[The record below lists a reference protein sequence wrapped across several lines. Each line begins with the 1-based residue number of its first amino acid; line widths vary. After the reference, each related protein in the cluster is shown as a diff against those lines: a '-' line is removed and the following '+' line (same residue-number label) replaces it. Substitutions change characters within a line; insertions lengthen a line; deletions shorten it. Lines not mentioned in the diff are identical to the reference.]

1 MTDRED
7 RMPDRGA
14 RADRAGCAT
23 PDRRRLALVTA
34 IVATGVFLA
43 SLDLFIVNIA
53 FPDIARDFE
62 GSSLSEMSWILNAYA
77 IVFAAL
83 LVPAGRWADRAGR
96 KRGFL
101 YGLALFTL
109 ASAAAAAAPSLEV
122 LVAARVLQAAGAALM
137 VPTSLG
143 LLIPE
148 FPAERRAAVVALW
161 AAVGGVAAAAG
172 PPIGGLLV
180 EASWRWVFL
189 INIPIGLV
197 ALVAGART
205 LREIRDPSGGRPD
218 VLGAALLAGGIGAL
232 TGAIVKGPD
241 WGWGDPATVA
251 LFAAAALLV
260 AGVARRSRSHP
271 APVVEPELVRI
282 RSTALANLAA
292 LLFFAGFGAMLLGSV
307 LFLTSVWGE
316 STLSAGLMVVPG
328 PAMAALFS
336 VPAGLLGER
345 YGARLVGA
353 AGALVFAV
361 SAVWWVSVMGAEPD
375 YAGSFLAPF
384 MLGGVGVGLS
394 IPSITGVATAALPPT
409 RFATGTALVG
419 MSRQIGAALGVAVF
433 VAVVGTPAPGEA
445 VAAFGHAWLFV
456 AGAMTATAL
465 SMLLTGPVRLASP
478 APAGQPA

>member
-1 MTDRED
+1 MKQRT
-7 RMPDRGA
+7 
-14 RADRAGCAT
+14 
-23 PDRRRLALVTA
+23 LVTT
-34 IVATGVFLA
+34 IVIAGVFLA
-43 SLDLFIVNIA
+43 SLDLFIVNLA
-53 FPDIARDFE
+53 FPDMARDFD
-62 GSSLSEMSWILNAYA
+62 GTPLADMSWILNAYA

-101 YGLALFTL
+101 LGLAIFTIASA
-109 ASAAAAAAPSLEV
+109 ASAAAPTLEV
-122 LVAARVLQAAGAALM
+122 LVGARVLQAAGAALM

-161 AAVGGVAAAAG
+161 AAAGGVAAAAG
-172 PPIGGLLV
+172 PPIGGVLV

-197 ALVAGART
+197 ALVAGARS
-205 LREIRDPSGGRPD
+205 LREIRDPSGERPD
-218 VLGAALLAGGIGAL
+218 VLGGALLAGGIAAL
-232 TGAIVKGPD
+232 VGAIVKGPD
-241 WGWGDPATVA
+241 WGWGDARVVA
-251 LFAAAALLV
+251 LFAAAAILV
-260 AGVARRSRSHP
+260 VLVVARSRSHP

-307 LFLTSVWGE
+307 LFLTGVWGE
-316 STLSAGLMVVPG
+316 SALSAGLMIAPG

-345 YGARLVGA
+345 FGARLVGA
-353 AGALVFAV
+353 AGAAIMAL
-361 SAVWWVSVMGAEPD
+361 SAIWWVTAMGAEPD
-375 YAGSFLAPF
+375 YAGTFLPPF
-384 MLGGVGVGLS
+384 LLGGMGVGLS

-419 MSRQIGAALGVAVF
+419 MSRQIGAALGVAVL
-433 VAVVGTPAPGEA
+433 VAIVGTPAPGEA
-445 VAAFGHAWLFV
+445 VAALGHGWLFV
-456 AGAMTATAL
+456 AGAMGATAVA
-465 SMLLTGPVRLASP
+465 MLLTGPAPRLAPAASP
-478 APAGQPA
+478 AGTAEQPA

>member
-1 MTDRED
+1 MK
-7 RMPDRGA
+7 
-14 RADRAGCAT
+14 
-23 PDRRRLALVTA
+23 RRTLLTIILIA
-34 IVATGVFLA
+34 GVFLA

-53 FPDIARDFE
+53 FPEMARDFE
-62 GSSLSEMSWILNAYA
+62 GSSLAEMSWILNAYA

-83 LVPAGRWADRAGR
+83 LVPAGRWSDRAGR

-109 ASAAAAAAPSLEV
+109 ASAVSAAAPTLEV
-122 LVAARVLQAAGAALM
+122 LVGARVLQAAGAALM

-161 AAVGGVAAAAG
+161 AAAGGVAAAAG
-172 PPIGGLLV
+172 PPLGGVLV

-197 ALVAGART
+197 ALVAGSRA
-205 LREIRDPSGGRPD
+205 LREIRDPAGDRPD
-218 VLGAALLAGGIGAL
+218 VLGAVALALGIGSL
-232 TGAIVKGPD
+232 TAAIVKGPD
-241 WGWGDPATVA
+241 WGWGSGEVVA
-251 LFAAAALLV
+251 LFAAAVALTAV
-260 AGVARRSRSHP
+260 VVHRSRSHP
-271 APVVEPELVRI
+271 APVVEPELVKI
-282 RSTALANLAA
+282 RATAFANLAA
-292 LLFFAGFGAMLLGSV
+292 MLFFAGFGALLLGSV

-316 STLSAGLMVVPG
+316 STLSAGLMVAPG

-353 AGALVFAV
+353 AGTAIIAV
-361 SAVWWVSVMGAEPD
+361 SSIWFVSVMGSEPD
-375 YAGSFLAPF
+375 YAGNFLAPF
-384 MLGGVGVGLS
+384 LLGGMGVGLS

-419 MSRQIGAALGVAVF
+419 MSRQIGAALGVAVL
-433 VAVVGTPAPGEA
+433 VAIVGTPAPEDA
-445 VAAFGHAWLFV
+445 VATFGHGWLFV
-456 AGAMTATAL
+456 AGAMFASATA
-465 SMLLTGPVRLASP
+465 MLLTGPSGSARAAATAAPP
-478 APAGQPA
+478 AQPRAATAG

>member
-1 MTDRED
+1 MK
-7 RMPDRGA
+7 
-14 RADRAGCAT
+14 
-23 PDRRRLALVTA
+23 RRTLVTTILIA
-34 IVATGVFLA
+34 GVFLA
-43 SLDLFIVNIA
+43 SLDLFIVNLA
-53 FPDIARDFE
+53 FPDIARDF
-62 GSSLSEMSWILNAYA
+62 GGTPLADMSWILNAYA

-101 YGLALFTL
+101 LGLAIFTIASA
-109 ASAAAAAAPSLEV
+109 ASAAAPTLEV
-122 LVAARVLQAAGAALM
+122 LVGARVLQAAGAALM

-161 AAVGGVAAAAG
+161 AAAGGVAAAAG
-172 PPIGGLLV
+172 PPIGGVLV

-189 INIPIGLV
+189 INVPIGLL
-197 ALVAGART
+197 AFVAGTRS
-205 LREIRDPSGGRPD
+205 LREIRDPTGERPD
-218 VLGAALLAGGIGAL
+218 VLGGALLAGGIAAL
-232 TGAIVKGPD
+232 VGAIVKGPD
-241 WGWGDPATVA
+241 WGWGDTRVAA
-251 LFAAAALLV
+251 LFAAAAIVVALV
-260 AGVARRSRSHP
+260 VTRSRSHP

-307 LFLTSVWGE
+307 LFLTGVWGE
-316 STLSAGLMVVPG
+316 STLSAGLMIAPG

-353 AGALVFAV
+353 AGAAIMAL
-361 SAVWWVSVMGAEPD
+361 SAIWWVSTMGAEPD
-375 YAGSFLAPF
+375 YAGTFLPPF
-384 MLGGVGVGLS
+384 MLGGIGVGLS

-419 MSRQIGAALGVAVF
+419 MSRQIGAALGVAVL
-433 VAVVGTPAPGEA
+433 VAIVGTPAPGEA
-445 VAAFGHAWLFV
+445 VAALGHGWLFV
-456 AGAMTATAL
+456 AGAMGATAVA
-465 SMLLTGPVRLASP
+465 MLLTGSAPRLAP
-478 APAGQPA
+478 AAPAARQPA

>member
-1 MTDRED
+1 MS
-7 RMPDRGA
+7 
-14 RADRAGCAT
+14 
-23 PDRRRLALVTA
+23 DRRRRIAVTA
-34 IVATGVFLA
+34 IVVTGVFLA

-53 FPDIARDFE
+53 FPDIARDFD
-62 GSSLSEMSWILNAYA
+62 GAPLSDMSWILNAYA

-101 YGLALFTL
+101 YGLAIFTL
-109 ASAAAAAAPSLEV
+109 ASTVSAAAPSLEV
-122 LVAARVLQAAGAALM
+122 LVGARVLQAAGAALM

-172 PPIGGLLV
+172 PPIGGVLV

-189 INIPIGLV
+189 INIPIGVV

-205 LREIRDPSGGRPD
+205 LREIRDPSGERPD
-218 VLGAALLAGGIGAL
+218 VIGGALLAGGIGAL
-232 TGAIVKGPD
+232 TAGIVKGPD
-241 WGWGDPATVA
+241 WGWGDARTVA
-251 LFAAAALLV
+251 LFAAAAALV
-260 AGVARRSRSHP
+260 MLVVARSRTHP

-282 RSTALANLAA
+282 RSTALANLSAM
-292 LLFFAGFGAMLLGSV
+292 LFFAGFGALLLGSV

-316 STLSAGLMVVPG
+316 STLSAGLMIAPG

-336 VPAGLLGER
+336 VPGGLLGER
-345 YGARLVGA
+345 FGQRAVGA
-353 AGALVFAV
+353 AGAGLIAL
-361 SAVWWVSVMGAEPD
+361 SAIWWVTLMGAEP
-375 YAGSFLAPF
+375 SFAATFLPPM
-384 MLGGVGVGLS
+384 MLGGAGVGLA

-419 MSRQIGAALGVAVF
+419 MSRQIGAALGVAVL
-433 VAVVGTPAPGEA
+433 VAIVGTPAPEEA
-445 VAAFGHAWLFV
+445 VATFGHGWLFV
-456 AGAMTATAL
+456 AGAMTATATT
-465 SMLLTGPVRLASP
+465 MLLTGPARLPDPVTAAVASSRP
-478 APAGQPA
+478 APAPAAR

>member
-1 MTDRED
+1 MQRTSGEL
-7 RMPDRGA
+7 MNNS
-14 RADRAGCAT
+14 
-23 PDRRRLALVTA
+23 RRRVAVTA
-34 IVATGVFLA
+34 IVVTGVFLA

-53 FPDIARDFE
+53 FPEIARDFE

-101 YGLALFTL
+101 YGLGLFTL
-109 ASAAAAAAPSLEV
+109 ASAISAAAPTLEV
-122 LVAARVLQAAGAALM
+122 LVGARVLQAAGAALM

-161 AAVGGVAAAAG
+161 AAAGGVAAAAG
-172 PPIGGLLV
+172 PPVGGLLV
-180 EASWRWVFL
+180 ELSWSWVFL
-189 INIPIGLV
+189 INIPIGIV
-197 ALVAGART
+197 ALVAGSRT
-205 LREIRDPSGGRPD
+205 LREIRDPSGERPD
-218 VLGAALLAGGIGAL
+218 VLGAVALAGGIGAL

-241 WGWGDPATVA
+241 WGWGDTRTVA
-251 LFAAAALLV
+251 LFAAAAALV
-260 AGVARRSRSHP
+260 ALVVARSRTHP

-282 RSTALANLAA
+282 RSTALANLAS
-292 LLFFAGFGAMLLGSV
+292 LLFFAGFGALLLGSV

-316 STLSAGLMVVPG
+316 STLTAGLHVAPG

-345 YGARLVGA
+345 YGARIVGA
-353 AGALVFAV
+353 VGASLIVVA
-361 SAVWWVSVMGAEPD
+361 SVWFVTVMGSEPN
-375 YAGSFLAPF
+375 YAGTFLAPF
-384 MLGGVGVGLS
+384 LLGGVGVGLS
-394 IPSITGVATAALPPT
+394 IPSITGTATAALPPT

-419 MSRQIGAALGVAVF
+419 MSRQIGAALGVAVL
-433 VAVVGTPAPGEA
+433 VAIVGTPAPEDA

-456 AGAMTATAL
+456 AGAMGATAIT
-465 SMLLTGPVRLASP
+465 MLLTGPSPVRVA
-478 APAGQPA
+478 APAAAAEQPA

>member
-1 MTDRED
+1 MK
-7 RMPDRGA
+7 
-14 RADRAGCAT
+14 
-23 PDRRRLALVTA
+23 RRTLLTTILIA
-34 IVATGVFLA
+34 GVFLA

-62 GSSLSEMSWILNAYA
+62 DSSLAEMSWILNAYA

-83 LVPAGRWADRAGR
+83 LVPAGRWSDRAGR

-109 ASAAAAAAPSLEV
+109 ASAVSAAAPTLEV
-122 LVAARVLQAAGAALM
+122 LVGARVLQAAGAALM

-161 AAVGGVAAAAG
+161 AAAGGVAAAAG
-172 PPIGGLLV
+172 PPLGGVLV
-180 EASWRWVFL
+180 VASWRWVFL

-197 ALVAGART
+197 ALVAGSRA
-205 LREIRDPSGGRPD
+205 LREIRDPSGSRPD
-218 VLGAALLAGGIGAL
+218 VAGAVALALGIGSL
-232 TGAIVKGPD
+232 TAAIVKGPD
-241 WGWGDPATVA
+241 WGWASVEVVA
-251 LFAAAALLV
+251 LFAAAVALTGVVV
-260 AGVARRSRSHP
+260 ARSRSHP

-282 RSTALANLAA
+282 RSTAFANLAA
-292 LLFFAGFGAMLLGSV
+292 MLFFAGFGALLLGSV

-316 STLSAGLMVVPG
+316 STLSAGLMVAPG

-345 YGARLVGA
+345 YGARFVGA
-353 AGALVFAV
+353 AGASIIAV
-361 SAVWWVSVMGAEPD
+361 GAIWFTSVMGAEPD
-375 YAGSFLAPF
+375 YAGTFLGPF
-384 MLGGVGVGLS
+384 LLGGVGVGLS

-419 MSRQIGAALGVAVF
+419 MSRQIGAALGVAVL
-433 VAVVGTPAPGEA
+433 VAIVGTPAPEDA
-445 VAAFGHAWLFV
+445 VATFGHGWVFV
-456 AGAMTATAL
+456 AGAMFATAAA
-465 SMLLTGPVRLASP
+465 MLATGPSVSARAA
-478 APAGQPA
+478 APATQPARPQAAAAG

>member
-1 MTDRED
+1 MNE
-7 RMPDRGA
+7 
-14 RADRAGCAT
+14 
-23 PDRRRLALVTA
+23 RRRRALVTA
-34 IVATGVFLA
+34 IVVSGVFLA

-62 GSSLSEMSWILNAYA
+62 DSSLSEMSWILNAYA

-109 ASAAAAAAPSLEV
+109 ASAVSAAAPSLEV
-122 LVAARVLQAAGAALM
+122 LVGARVLQAGGAALM

-172 PPIGGLLV
+172 PPIGGVLV

-189 INIPIGLV
+189 VNIPIGLV

-205 LREIRDPSGGRPD
+205 LREIRDPSGERPD
-218 VLGAALLAGGIGAL
+218 VLGAAMLAGGIGAL

-241 WGWGDPATVA
+241 WGWGDTPTVA
-251 LFAAAALLV
+251 LFATAAALVALV
-260 AGVARRSRSHP
+260 VARSRTHP

-282 RSTALANLAA
+282 RSTAFANLAA
-292 LLFFAGFGAMLLGSV
+292 MLFFAGFGALLLGSV

-316 STLSAGLMVVPG
+316 STLSAGLMVAPG
-328 PAMAALFS
+328 PAMAAVFS
-336 VPAGLLGER
+336 VPSGLLGER

-353 AGALVFAV
+353 AGAVVIAL
-361 SAVWWVSVMGAEPD
+361 SAIWWVSTMGSEPD
-375 YAGSFLAPF
+375 YAGTFLAPF
-384 MLGGVGVGLS
+384 MLGGVGVGLA

-419 MSRQIGAALGVAVF
+419 MSRQIGAALGVAVL
-433 VAVVGTPAPGEA
+433 VAIVGTPAPGDA
-445 VAAFGHAWLFV
+445 VATFGHGWLFV
-456 AGAMTATAL
+456 AGAMGATGIA
-465 SMLLTGPVRLASP
+465 MLLTGPAVVRASAVP
-478 APAGQPA
+478 TAAGQPA

>member
-1 MTDRED
+1 MS
-7 RMPDRGA
+7 
-14 RADRAGCAT
+14 
-23 PDRRRLALVTA
+23 RRALVTV

-43 SLDLFIVNIA
+43 SLDLFIVNLA
-53 FPDIARDFE
+53 FPDLAREFE
-62 GSSLSEMSWILNAYA
+62 GSSFSDMSWILNAYA

-109 ASAAAAAAPSLEV
+109 ASAVSAAAPSLEV
-122 LVAARVLQAAGAALM
+122 LVGARVLQAAGAALM

-172 PPIGGLLV
+172 PPMGGVLV

-189 INIPIGLV
+189 INIPIGVV
-197 ALVAGART
+197 ALVAGAHT
-205 LREIRDPSGGRPD
+205 LREIRDPSGERPD
-218 VLGAALLAGGIGAL
+218 VLGAVMLAGGIGAL

-260 AGVARRSRSHP
+260 AAVVARSRTHP

-282 RSTALANLAA
+282 RSTAFANLAA
-292 LLFFAGFGAMLLGSV
+292 MLFFAGFGAMLLGSI

-316 STLSAGLMVVPG
+316 STLSAGLMVAPG
-328 PAMAALFS
+328 PAMAAIFS

-353 AGALVFAV
+353 AGATIMALSAIWFV
-361 SAVWWVSVMGAEPD
+361 SIMGAEPD
-375 YAGSFLAPF
+375 YAGGFLAPF
-384 MLGGVGVGLS
+384 LLGGMGVGLS
-394 IPSITGVATAALPPT
+394 IPSITGLATAALPPT

-419 MSRQIGAALGVAVF
+419 MSRQIGAALGVAVL
-433 VAVVGTPAPGEA
+433 VAIVGTPTREDA
-445 VAAFGHAWLFV
+445 VATLGHAWLFV
-456 AGAMTATAL
+456 AGAMFATAL
-465 SMLLTGPVRLASP
+465 ALLLTGRPQIRPAAASSP
-478 APAGQPA
+478 APASVRSGSTSAGTASGAEAVA

>member
-1 MTDRED
+1 MS
-7 RMPDRGA
+7 
-14 RADRAGCAT
+14 
-23 PDRRRLALVTA
+23 RRALVTA
-34 IVATGVFLA
+34 IVVSGVFLA

-83 LVPAGRWADRAGR
+83 LVPAGRWSDRAGR

-109 ASAAAAAAPSLEV
+109 ASAVSAAAPTLEV
-122 LVAARVLQAAGAALM
+122 LVGARVLQAAGAALM

-148 FPAERRAAVVALW
+148 FPAERRGAVVALW
-161 AAVGGVAAAAG
+161 AAAGGVAAAAG
-172 PPIGGLLV
+172 PPIGGVLV

-197 ALVAGART
+197 ALVAGARS
-205 LREIRDPSGGRPD
+205 LREIRDPSGERPD
-218 VLGAALLAGGIGAL
+218 VLGAALLAGGIGSL

-260 AGVARRSRSHP
+260 ALLVQRSRTHA

-282 RSTALANLAA
+282 RSTAFANLAA
-292 LLFFAGFGAMLLGSV
+292 MLFFAGFSALLLGSV
-307 LFLTSVWGE
+307 LFLTGVWGE
-316 STLSAGLMVVPG
+316 STLSAGLMVAPG

-345 YGARLVGA
+345 YGARVVGA
-353 AGALVFAV
+353 AGAAIIALGAIWFT
-361 SAVWWVSVMGAEPD
+361 SVMGSEPD
-375 YAGSFLAPF
+375 YAATFLPPF
-384 MLGGVGVGLS
+384 LLGGIGVGLA

-419 MSRQIGAALGVAVF
+419 MSRQIGAALGVAVL
-433 VAVVGTPAPGEA
+433 VAIVGTPAPQDA
-445 VAAFGHAWLFV
+445 VATFGHGWLFV
-456 AGAMTATAL
+456 AGAMGATAL
-465 SMLLTGPVRLASP
+465 AMLLTGPARVQVP
-478 APAGQPA
+478 APSVAAAEQPA

>member
-1 MTDRED
+1 MKQR
-7 RMPDRGA
+7 
-14 RADRAGCAT
+14 RA
-23 PDRRRLALVTA
+23 VITA
-34 IVATGVFLA
+34 IVVSGVFLA

-109 ASAAAAAAPSLEV
+109 ASAVSAAAPTLEV
-122 LVAARVLQAAGAALM
+122 LVGARVLQAAGAALM

-161 AAVGGVAAAAG
+161 AAAGGVAAAAG
-172 PPIGGLLV
+172 PPIGGVLV

-205 LREIRDPSGGRPD
+205 LREIRDPSGDRPD
-218 VLGAALLAGGIGAL
+218 VLGAVFLAAGIGSL

-241 WGWGDPATVA
+241 WGWGGTPTVA
-251 LFAAAALLV
+251 LFVAAAVLV
-260 AGVARRSRSHP
+260 ALVVQRSRTHP

-282 RSTALANLAA
+282 RSTAFANLAA
-292 LLFFAGFGAMLLGSV
+292 MLFFAGFGALLLGSV

-316 STLSAGLMVVPG
+316 STLSAGLMVAPG

-353 AGALVFAV
+353 AGAVIIALSSIWFT
-361 SAVWWVSVMGAEPD
+361 SVMGSEPD
-375 YAGSFLAPF
+375 YAGTFLAPF
-384 MLGGVGVGLS
+384 MLGGMGVGLS

-419 MSRQIGAALGVAVF
+419 MSRQIGAALGVAVL
-433 VAVVGTPAPGEA
+433 VAIVGTPAPQDA
-445 VAAFGHAWLFV
+445 VATFGHGWLFV
-456 AGAMTATAL
+456 AGVMGATAL
-465 SMLLTGPVRLASP
+465 AMLATGGAQISP
-478 APAGQPA
+478 AAASSSAPVSARPGSTSAGTVAGADAVA